1 MPPVNLEERIRE
13 LWAQVIAT
21 KATDELNSLL
31 MELRVTLHEHSI
43 RDFDPQK
50 FLPTIGKDRRS
61 VYVRKKQTIYARGA
75 ACDAVFYVQKGKVKL
90 NLVSKN
96 GKEVTVAI
104 LNPGDFFG
112 EGGLAGQ
119 PLRID
124 SATAMTDCE
133 LMRIENSAMRLALHQ
148 ERAFSDMFV
157 AYLVRRNLQYEAN
170 LVTQIFNSSE

>member
-1 MPPVNLEERIRE
+1 MRRQGVLPNLVCSTGDKTAAEFPSSFEGRRIE
-13 LWAQVIAT
+13 
-21 KATDELNSLL
+21 K
-31 MELRVTLHEHSI
+31 LR
-43 RDFDPQK
+43 
-50 FLPTIGKDRRS
+50 
-61 VYVRKKQTIYARGA
+61 RKETRGA
-75 ACDAVFYVQKGKVKL
+75 ACDAVFYVQKSKVKL
-90 NLVSKN
+90 NLISKN

-124 SATAMTDCE
+124 SATALTDCE

-157 AYLVRRNLQYEAN
+157 AYLVQRNIQYEAN
-170 LVTQIFNSSE
+170 LVAQIFNSSEE